1 MEEIAKAQEE
11 VLANDTFNRNKSE
24 EVRREKR
31 VMWRIQKVRKTR
43 KGWRRTTI
51 GNEKKRV
58 RKQDRK

>member
-31 VMWRIQKVRKTR
+31 VMWRIQKVRGRQGKVGEEPR
-43 KGWRRTTI
+43 
-51 GNEKKRV
+51 
-58 RKQDRK
+58 